1 MKAIRYTIRNIPE
14 PVNRYLR
21 QLAKSNG
28 QSLNQT
34 VINVLSESMNR
45 SHDNLSHIQD
55 VTAVDP
61 ELEGW
66 DAVLNDGLEDED

>member
-1 MKAIRYTIRNIPE
+1 MTTITTKLIKVASHPRAGWD
-14 PVNRYLR
+14 NRIADMLLTQR
-21 QLAKSNG
+21 
-28 QSLNQT
+28 
-34 VINVLSESMNR
+34 
-45 SHDNLSHIQD
+45 